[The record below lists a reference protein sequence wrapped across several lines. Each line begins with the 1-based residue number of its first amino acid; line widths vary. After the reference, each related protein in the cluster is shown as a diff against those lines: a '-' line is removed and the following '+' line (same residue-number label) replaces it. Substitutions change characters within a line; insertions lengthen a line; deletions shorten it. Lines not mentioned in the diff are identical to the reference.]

1 MSEFRFSPATHSA
14 DGKPGARRDS
24 ECAAFKP
31 LYAPRVEDGFASTN
45 HDVTDSAAL
54 IEEARRR
61 GHEKG
66 LREGRDEA
74 GRMARASLT
83 PSLRTFIDRCRSL
96 ASEHK
101 QVEARTRAGVLELAS
116 DIAAQ
121 ILGDTSV
128 SPEQLA
134 ELQPTVQATLVE
146 AGRLTLCLHPQDL
159 AQLRDLM
166 REEQLQW
173 PDLPQIA
180 FAPDADL
187 PQGEMR
193 IDTPAARDRL
203 IDEPVTAKL
212 TQILSKSI

>member
-1 MSEFRFSPATHSA
+1 MSEFRFTPATHAA
-14 DGKPGARRDS
+14 DGKANARRDND
-24 ECAAFKP
+24 CTAFKP

-54 IEEARRR
+54 IEAARQR
-61 GHEKG
+61 GHQKG
-66 LREGRDEA
+66 LREGREEA

-101 QVEARTRAGVLELAS
+101 QVEARTRAGAQEMAL

-128 SPEQLA
+128 SAEQLS
-134 ELQPTVQATLVE
+134 ELQPTLQAALVQAV
-146 AGRLTLCLHPQDL
+146 RLTLCLHPQDL

-166 REEQLQW
+166 REEQMQW

-193 IDTPAARDRL
+193 IDTPADHDRL
-203 IDEPVTAKL
+203 IDDQVTEKL
-212 TQILSKSI
+212 TRILAGSI